1 MNIRSMTATFGTLRN
16 ATIQFRSGLNLR
28 TLPNEAGK
36 STWAAFT
43 VAMFYGV
50 PTNERASKNGI
61 PAKTRYQPWS
71 GEPMEGVMELVWQ
84 DRPLRIVRTSSQRGP
99 MAEFQAIWEDSGET
113 VSGMTGENCGQMILG
128 VERAVFE
135 RSALIRQNALAV
147 NQTPELEQQLSAL
160 VTTGE
165 TASSYTRVSRT
176 LKDWQNQRQY
186 RNSGQLPEL
195 QAKREQLKKQLAQAE
210 SSRESTDAGH
220 VELEQLLEQRQ
231 QLQEQIRQAAGTAG
245 MEQSLADAQAEM
257 QRTEKIASSLREQV
271 LPPLNEIDMMLQ
283 NLNAIEKDAQALAAR
298 PRMED
303 GVTGGMKL
311 AVFQGLGREEA
322 AEKAEADAQSVRKLR
337 GKATRERISPVFSV
351 IAFLLAII
359 SILVLRVAV
368 SYVISAMLI
377 LVGAV
382 YLLLHKLSSR
392 DSAQMQMEAILGA
405 YGVENEDGIYEAA
418 QAYIEGQR
426 NRQTAD
432 AGYTASKAELSL
444 RVSAI
449 RKAVSPLGRSD
460 SIRGCRDT
468 LQAARM
474 RRIKLDRAED
484 EARQAK
490 GVYERLLSNAGA
502 PAERSDAR
510 PEMLN
515 GMEESLTVLEQR
527 IDQLRSSV
535 SMEQGRMSNVGTP
548 AQLQAQLEETETG
561 IAALQEE
568 LAALELAQDALAG
581 AASELQS
588 RIFPQLTEP
597 ASRYIRRLTGGKYQ
611 QVVVDRELNISARP
625 AEGVADRR
633 IRLLSEGT
641 ADQFCLALRLAI
653 CDAVLPTDAPLL
665 LDDALLS
672 FDEERLGE
680 AMQLLRELSGQR
692 QILLFSCTGREV
704 RWNQKNPAE
713 V

>member
-16 ATIQFRSGLNLR
+16 ATMQFRSGMNLR

-36 STWAAFT
+36 STWAAFV
-43 VAMFYGV
+43 VAMLYGI

-61 PAKTRYQPWS
+61 PAKTRYQPWT

-84 DRPLRIVRTSSQRGP
+84 DRPLRISRTSSQRGP
-99 MAEFQAIWEDSGET
+99 MAEFQATWEDTGEA
-113 VSGMTGENCGQMILG
+113 VAGMTGENCGKMILG
-128 VERAVFE
+128 VDRAVYE
-135 RSALIRQNALAV
+135 RSALIRQNTMAV
-147 NQTPELEQQLSAL
+147 THTPELEQQLNAL
-160 VTTGE
+160 VTSGE
-165 TASSYTRVSRT
+165 AASSYTRVSRT

-186 RNSGQLPEL
+186 RKSGELPEL
-195 QAKREQLKKQLAQAE
+195 LGRREQLRSQLNQAE
-210 SSRESTDAGH
+210 SSRETTDAEH
-220 VELEQLLEQRQ
+220 AQLEELLEQRA
-231 QLQEQIRQAAGTAG
+231 QLQEQVRAAAGAAG
-245 MEQSLADAQAEM
+245 MEQPLAEAQAEM
-257 QRTEKIASSLREQV
+257 ERAERAASALREQV

-283 NLNAIEKDAQALAAR
+283 NLSAIEKDAQALASR
-298 PRMED
+298 PRTED
-303 GVTGGMKL
+303 GVTGGVKL
-311 AVFQGLGREEA
+311 AVFQGLSREEA
-322 AEKAEADAQSVRKLR
+322 ADKAEADAQEYRRLR
-337 GKATRERISPVFSV
+337 GKATREKLSPLLSV
-351 IAFLLAII
+351 VAFLLAIV
-359 SILVLRVAV
+359 SILILRVTV
-368 SYVISAMLI
+368 SYVISALLI
-377 LVGAV
+377 IVGAV
-382 YLLLHKLSSR
+382 YLILHKAGSR
-392 DSAQMQMEAILGA
+392 NSAQVRADAILAA
-405 YGVENEDGIYEAA
+405 YGVDDADGIYDAA

-490 GVYERLLSNAGA
+490 AVYEKLLASAG
-502 PAERSDAR
+502 
-510 PEMLN
+510 
-515 GMEESLTVLEQR
+515 TVEGEPVDHENMTELEQQLAALEQR

-535 SMEQGRMSNVGTP
+535 SMEQGRMASIGAP
-548 AQLQAQLEETETG
+548 AQLQEQLAQTEAEIET
-561 IAALQEE
+561 LQREIT
-568 LAALELAQDALAG
+568 ALEMAQDALSE

-597 ASRYIRRLTGGKYQ
+597 ASRYIRRMTGGKYE

-625 AEGVADRR
+625 AEGAADRR
-633 IRLLSEGT
+633 ILQLSEGT
-641 ADQFCLALRLAI
+641 ADQLYLALRLAI
-653 CDAVLPTDAPLL
+653 CDAVLPADAPIL

-672 FDEERLGE
+672 FDDERLGE
-680 AMQLLRELSGQR
+680 AMQLLREMSAQR

-704 RWNQKNPAE
+704 RWNQKHPAA

>member
-16 ATIQFRSGLNLR
+16 ATMQFRSGMNLR

-36 STWAAFT
+36 STWAAFV
-43 VAMFYGV
+43 VAMFYGI

-84 DRPLRIVRTSSQRGP
+84 DRPLRISRTSSQRGP
-99 MAEFQAIWEDSGET
+99 MAEFQATWEDTGEA
-113 VSGMTGENCGQMILG
+113 VAGMTGENCGQMILG
-128 VERAVFE
+128 VDRAVYE
-135 RSALIRQNALAV
+135 RSALIRQNTMAV
-147 NQTPELEQQLSAL
+147 TQTPELEQQLNAL
-160 VTTGE
+160 VTSGE
-165 TASSYTRVSRT
+165 AAGSYTRVNRT

-186 RNSGQLPEL
+186 RNSGELPEL
-195 QAKREQLKKQLAQAE
+195 LSRREQLRAQLNQVE
-210 SSRESTDAGH
+210 TSRETTDAEH
-220 VELEQLLEQRQ
+220 AQLEELLEQRQ
-231 QLQEQIRQAAGTAG
+231 QLQEQIRLAAGAAG
-245 MEQSLADAQAEM
+245 MEQPLAEAQAEM
-257 QRTEKIASSLREQV
+257 QRAEKAASSLREQV

-283 NLNAIEKDAQALAAR
+283 NLSAIEKDAQALASR
-298 PRMED
+298 PRTED
-303 GVTGGMKL
+303 GVTGGVKL
-311 AVFQGLGREEA
+311 AVFQGLSREEA
-322 AEKAEADAQSVRKLR
+322 AEKAEADAQDYRKLR
-337 GKATRERISPVFSV
+337 GKAAREKLSPLLSIV
-351 IAFLLAII
+351 AFLLAIVSVLI
-359 SILVLRVAV
+359 LRVTV
-368 SYVISAMLI
+368 SYVISALLVIVGAAYLI
-377 LVGAV
+377 L
-382 YLLLHKLSSR
+382 HKMGSR
-392 DSAQMQMEAILGA
+392 NSAQVRADAILAA
-405 YGVENEDGIYEAA
+405 YGVDDEDGIYDAA

-444 RVSAI
+444 RVTAI
-449 RKAVSPLGRSD
+449 RKAVSPLGRAD

-490 GVYERLLSNAGA
+490 AVYEKLLASAGVTEGE
-502 PAERSDAR
+502 PADRENMTELETQLAA
-510 PEMLN
+510 
-515 GMEESLTVLEQR
+515 LEQR

-535 SMEQGRMSNVGTP
+535 SMEQGRMANIGAPSL
-548 AQLQAQLEETETG
+548 LQAQLVQTDADIETVRRE
-561 IAALQEE
+561 IAALEM
-568 LAALELAQDALAG
+568 AQDALSE

-597 ASRYIRRLTGGKYQ
+597 ASYYIRRMTDGKYE

-625 AEGVADRR
+625 AEGAADRR
-633 IRLLSEGT
+633 ILQLSDGT
-641 ADQFCLALRLAI
+641 ADQLYLALRLAI
-653 CDAVLPTDAPLL
+653 CNAVLPADAPIL

-672 FDEERLGE
+672 FDEQRLGE
-680 AMQLLRELSGQR
+680 AMLLLRELAAQR

-704 RWNQKNPAE
+704 RWNQTHPAG